1 MNTPATFSVFQGDRM
16 IAAGSRDEARAA
28 VREAGS
34 NARVLVFEDATG
46 AQIDLDVRD
55 TDDAIS
61 GAISEAARGRGR
73 PRLGVTP
80 REVTLLPRHWDWLA
94 QQPGGASVALRRL
107 VEEASRSPAERRR
120 VATKA
125 SYAFMH
131 AIAGDRPGYEE
142 ALRSLFA
149 GDRERFE
156 AQIAAWPV
164 DVRAYAVRLAFPD

>member
-1 MNTPATFSVFQGDRM
+1 MNTPATFSVFQGDRL

-34 NARVLVFEDATG
+34 DARVLVFEDATG
-46 AQIDLDVRD
+46 AQIDLDVRE
-55 TDDAIS
+55 TDET
-61 GAISEAARGRGR
+61 GSEAARGRGR

-107 VEEASRSPAERRR
+107 VEEASRSPVERRR

-131 AIAGDRPGYEE
+131 AIAGDRPGFEE

-149 GDRERFE
+149 GDRGRFE